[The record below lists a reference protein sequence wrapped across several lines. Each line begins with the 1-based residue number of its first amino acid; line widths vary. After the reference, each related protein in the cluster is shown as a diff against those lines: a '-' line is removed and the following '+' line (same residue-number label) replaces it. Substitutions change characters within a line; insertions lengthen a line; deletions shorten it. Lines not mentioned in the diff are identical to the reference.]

1 MFKKFNPNVNGVR
14 LVQPTIC
21 NSKPTLCKISPSN
34 MFGHSRMNSKHDG
47 ELCVMSSTFNQV
59 FWIQARKFSHWLSG
73 SAWLITKSWVV
84 QTLCTENP
92 LLSRVGDGLWT
103 RVSTGLANVVKI
115 TGSIPA
121 PAPASW
127 TVFSGSI
134 VACVVIGKEVNR
146 QTCLTHQLF
155 SLIRFEFWALDEGYG
170 GFFIDCNAR
179 VHCGEKGGEVF
190 HRGSRLPI
198 SKRIELAVHGF
209 TTVQRALK
217 RKRYRRSIEIVT
229 TGTWSKTWISTTSS
243 RVSAA
248 IPRHLAISWHRLTCW
263 PTQVQ
268 WGFLGLNVWYSERL
282 ARPKALIGP
291 QFVGLFQVLDRDV
304 ES

>member
-1 MFKKFNPNVNGVR
+1 MFKR

-21 NSKPTLCKISPSN
+21 ISKPTLQKFPHQTCLGTAEWIRSMMVS
-34 MFGHSRMNSKHDG
+34 
-47 ELCVMSSTFNQV
+47 CVWCQALSV
-59 FWIQARKFSHWLSG
+59 FWKQARKFSHGLSG
-73 SAWLITKSWVV
+73 SAWLISKSWVV
-84 QTLCTENP
+84 QTLCTKNP
-92 LLSRVGDGLWT
+92 LLSRVGDGLRT

-121 PAPASW
+121 PAPTSW

-146 QTCLTHQLF
+146 QTCLTNQLF

-209 TTVQRALK
+209 TTVQRVLK
-217 RKRYRRSIEIVT
+217 GKRYRRSIEIVT
-229 TGTWSKTWISTTSS
+229 TGTWSKTWIPTTCS

-248 IPRHLAISWHRLTCW
+248 IPRHCQLTSSHLL
-263 PTQVQ
+263 TH
-268 WGFLGLNVWYSERL
+268 
-282 ARPKALIGP
+282 
-291 QFVGLFQVLDRDV
+291 
-304 ES
+304 

>member
-1 MFKKFNPNVNGVR
+1 MCMIFKR

-21 NSKPTLCKISPSN
+21 NSKPTLYKISSSN

-59 FWIQARKFSHWLSG
+59 FWIQAHKFCHRLSG
-73 SAWLITKSWVV
+73 SAWLITKSWLV
-84 QTLCTENP
+84 QPNP
-92 LLSRVGDGLWT
+92 FHWEPSSLQSRWWIVDK
-103 RVSTGLANVVKI
+103 RLANVVKI
-115 TGSIPA
+115 TGSVPA

-170 GFFIDCNAR
+170 GFLIDCNAR

-217 RKRYRRSIEIVT
+217 GKRYRRSIEIVT
-229 TGTWSKTWISTTSS
+229 TGTWSKTWIPTTSS

-248 IPRHLAISWHRLTCW
+248 IPRHLAVSWHRLTCW